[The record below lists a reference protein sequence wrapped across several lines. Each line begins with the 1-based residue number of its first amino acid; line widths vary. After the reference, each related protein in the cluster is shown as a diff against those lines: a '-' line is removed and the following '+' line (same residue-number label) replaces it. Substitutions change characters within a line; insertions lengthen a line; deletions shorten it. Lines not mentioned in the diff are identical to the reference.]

1 MTNRTL
7 AKTVGL
13 EQQKD
18 RILAKL
24 VELGVN
30 EKWLI
35 ESGLTA
41 QGARDLLKGLL
52 YLKELYP
59 NTLRD

>member
-1 MTNRTL
+1 MTSRTL
-7 AKTVGL
+7 AKTVAL
-13 EQQKD
+13 ERQQD
-18 RILAKL
+18 RVLAKL

-35 ESGLTA
+35 ESELTP

-52 YLKELYP
+52 YLKALYP
-59 NTLRD
+59 NT